1 MTCIV
6 GLVHEDRVIIGGDS
20 AGVTVGWGLNTRVDP
35 KVGVVGEFVIGFT
48 DSFRMGQVL
57 LYRFQP
63 PQIPDGAEMMS
74 YMVGPFIDELRRTLK
89 AAGYAE
95 RQNERESA
103 GTFLVGVRGRLFRIS
118 CDYQVGESADGYDC
132 VGCGMDL
139 ALGSMYST
147 GLLDRFIPDR
157 SIPARERVLE
167 ALAAAEHFSGGVQ
180 GPFKLVETP
189 LAFRTPPIVG

>member
-6 GLVHEDRVIIGGDS
+6 GLVHEGRVVIGGDS

-35 KVGVVGEFVIGFT
+35 KVGLVGEFAVGFT

-57 LYRFQP
+57 LYRFTP
-63 PQIPDGAEMMS
+63 PPIEGEMMR
-74 YMVGPFIDELRRTLK
+74 YMVGPFIDELRRTFK

-118 CDYQVGESADGYDC
+118 SDYQVGESAESYDS
-132 VGCGMDL
+132 VGCGADL
-139 ALGSMYST
+139 ALGSMFSSRY
-147 GLLDRFIPDR
+147 LAHMP
-157 SIPARERVLE
+157 RERVLE
-167 ALAAAEHFSGGVQ
+167 ALSAAERFSGGVQ
-180 GPFKLVETP
+180 GPFLLVETP
-189 LAFRTPPIVG
+189 LAIPLTTV